1 MALVILAHWAVL
13 LHSVSA
19 QWWAGERGRLLV
31 EAIFQELDDEWR
43 AAVQWSMDVVQSPW
57 SP

>member
-31 EAIFQELDDEWR
+31 EAIFQELDDEWS
-43 AAVQWSMDVVQSPW
+43 AAVQWSMDVVQSP
-57 SP
+57 